1 MNESSPES
9 PNHASTARQM
19 TLFCVGGFIG
29 FLIDAGI
36 VQWLVSAFDANP
48 YLSRLFSF
56 LAAATGTWLFNRRY
70 TFKHVRHYGRFGEWS
85 RYVFAMCGGFAVNF
99 SIYSSLVYHVELI
112 QRLPALGVAVGS
124 LGGFVVN
131 FSASR
136 YWIYRHPES

>member
-1 MNESSPES
+1 MPNSPS
-9 PNHASTARQM
+9 ATPASGSTWRQM
-19 TLFCVGGFIG
+19 VLFCIGGFFG

-36 VQWLVSAFDANP
+36 VQWLVSAFAANP
-48 YLSRLFSF
+48 YLSRLLSF

-85 RYVFAMCGGFAVNF
+85 RYVFAMCGGFTVNF
-99 SIYSSLVYHVELI
+99 TIYSILVYHFELI

-136 YWIYRHPES
+136 YWIYRQLKR